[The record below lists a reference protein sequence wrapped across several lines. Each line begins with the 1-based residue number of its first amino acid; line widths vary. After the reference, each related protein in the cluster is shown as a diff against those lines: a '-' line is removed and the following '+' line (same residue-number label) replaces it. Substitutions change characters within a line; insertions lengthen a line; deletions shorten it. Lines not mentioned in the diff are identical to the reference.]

1 MMIRHATT
9 ADINSIIELISQLGY
24 EINKEQV
31 ASNLHLY
38 EKLQGFV
45 FVCEEDQRVIA
56 FASGTFIPLFHSHEM
71 MFRITALC
79 VHESRRGA
87 GVGKELMQKIEEVC
101 RKKDCNYVEV
111 TSGQQRKTDA
121 HLFYESLGYHSYKG
135 KRFTKRLDRANSSQ
149 K

>member
-1 MMIRHATT
+1 MTIRHATT
-9 ADINSIIELISQLGY
+9 ADINPIIELISQLGY

-45 FVCEEDQRVIA
+45 FVCEEEQRIIA
-56 FASGTFIPLFHSHEM
+56 FASGCFIPLFHSNEM

-79 VHESRRGA
+79 VHDSKRGA
-87 GVGKELMQKIEEVC
+87 GVGKELIQKLEEVC
-101 RKKDCNYVEV
+101 RKKDCNYIEV
-111 TSGQQRKTDA
+111 TSGPQRKTDA
-121 HLFYESLGYHSYKG
+121 HVFYENLGYRVYKG
-135 KRFTKRLDRANSSQ
+135 KRFTKRLDRTNSSP